1 MSSLTKARILQ
12 FHEENAFLRTAP
24 LPPISAGEGD
34 LSADDLVVPLEERV
48 IAAAAEALESGQT
61 HYVDVPGIAP
71 LRQAIAAYL
80 RDMTGAD
87 YQQPNVVVTAGMQEA
102 RFLTI
107 QMIGEQFDR
116 IAIPAVAHPGVRKGI
131 GVRPM
136 KTEHLPVDPT
146 TLLPT
151 VEGVRAALESGT
163 RFMYL
168 ESPSRLTGAAY
179 SAEQVIEIASLIS
192 TYEATAIWDQGLA
205 PWTMAYTSL
214 ASNSG
219 LMGRTALIGE
229 AFPGMGLASWHI
241 GYIAAP
247 EAHVQPMTS
256 QKQIMAIC
264 TSTAAQYAALEVS
277 KFYGESQPAQAQRLA
292 AKRSQLADMASAA
305 GIDVLPGDAA
315 TVLAL
320 RFDAAK
326 KAHAVAAL
334 ADAGFAAADGA
345 AFGAPDVLRLTIS
358 YDDAAEK
365 AVRLLASKG

>member
-1 MSSLTKARILQ
+1 MSSSTKARILQ
-12 FHEENAFLRTAP
+12 LYEENAFLRTP
-24 LPPISAGEGD
+24 LLPPISAGDGD
-34 LSADDLVVPLEERV
+34 LSADDLVVPLEERI
-48 IAAAAEALESGQT
+48 IAAASEALEAGQT

-71 LRQAIAAYL
+71 LRQAVAAYL

-87 YQQPNVVVTAGMQEA
+87 YQQPNIVVTAGMQEA

-107 QMIGEQFDR
+107 QMIGEHFDR
-116 IAIPAVAHPGVRKGI
+116 IAIPAVVHPGVRKAI

-136 KTEHLPVDPT
+136 KTEHMPVDPT

-151 VEGVRAALESGT
+151 VDAVRAALESGT
-163 RFMYL
+163 RLMYL
-168 ESPSRLTGAAY
+168 EAPSRLTGAAY
-179 SAEQVIEIASLIS
+179 SAEQVSEIAGLIS
-192 TYEATAIWDQGLA
+192 TYEATVIWDQGLA
-205 PWTMAYTSL
+205 PWTTAYRSL
-214 ASNSG
+214 VANSG

-247 EAHVQPMTS
+247 EAHIQPMTS

-277 KFYGESQPAQAQRLA
+277 KFYGESQPAQVRRLG
-292 AKRSQLADMASAA
+292 AKRSQFADMASAA

-315 TVLAL
+315 MVLAL

-326 KAHAVAAL
+326 KAQAAAAL
-334 ADAGFAAADGA
+334 ADAGLAAADGA
-345 AFGAPDVLRLTIS
+345 EFGAPETLRLTIT

>member
-1 MSSLTKARILQ
+1 MSSSTIARILQ
-12 FHEENAFLRTAP
+12 LHEENAFLRTSL

-48 IAAAAEALESGQT
+48 IAAAAEALEAGQT

-87 YQQPNVVVTAGMQEA
+87 YQQPKIVVTAGMQEA

-116 IAIPAVAHPGVRKGI
+116 IAIPAVVHPGVRKAI

-136 KTEHLPVDPT
+136 KTEHIPVDPT
-146 TLLPT
+146 TLLPS
-151 VEGVRAALESGT
+151 VDAVRAALESGT
-163 RFMYL
+163 RLLYL

-179 SAEQVIEIASLIS
+179 SAEQVIEIAALIS

-205 PWTMAYTSL
+205 PWTTEYMSL
-214 ASNSG
+214 AAHSG
-219 LMGRTALIGE
+219 LIERVALIGE
-229 AFPGMGLASWHI
+229 AFPGMGLASWYI

-264 TSTAAQYAALEVS
+264 TGTAAQYAALEVS
-277 KFYGESQPAQAQRLA
+277 KFYSESQPAQVRRLA
-292 AKRSQLADMASAA
+292 AKRAQIAEVASAA

-320 RFDAAK
+320 RFKAAK
-326 KAHAVAAL
+326 KAEAAAAL

-345 AFGAPDVLRLTIS
+345 AFGAPETLRLTIS

-365 AVRLLASKG
+365 SLRLLASKG